1 MSEANQIGNELAR
14 AFHGQSGSAS
24 TAVVCNLTK
33 CSRPCLSLLETA
45 FLLYYYVVVVAAAA
59 APPPLLKSREARHT
73 HGLGSRSRWRTQ
85 NQ

>member
-1 MSEANQIGNELAR
+1 MSEANQIGDELAR
-14 AFHGQSGSAS
+14 AIHGQSGSAS

-45 FLLYYYVVVVAAAA
+45 FLLYYYGVVVAAAA
-59 APPPLLKSREARHT
+59 PPPLKSREARHT